1 MNEVQRVLNAYAYG
15 LQYGGLACMVLAC
28 ACLVRTAWGKR

>member
-1 MNEVQRVLNAYAYG
+1 MEAMMGYAHG
-15 LQYGGLACMVLAC
+15 AMIGGLACMVLAC